1 MRQAENRHVR
11 SPCWLG
17 AQLLGRTV
25 RKAGE
30 ENDNVIVA
38 VRESRGSCGV
48 GCTVKGGIRKD
59 ATEKVAW
66 RGDLRGDSVVCL

>member
-1 MRQAENRHVR
+1 M
-11 SPCWLG
+11 
-17 AQLLGRTV
+17 
-25 RKAGE
+25 
-30 ENDNVIVA
+30 A

-66 RGDLRGDSVVCL
+66 RGDLRGESVVCL